1 MVWSPET
8 ADLHNSL
15 GIALAEK
22 GRLDEAIPHFEK
34 VVALDPANRDAHA
47 NLGRAYTAQKRLD
60 QAIPH
65 FEKALERNPGSAELH
80 SQLGFALA
88 NRNRVAE
95 AIPQLE
101 RALEISPGLVEAR
114 YYLGSALMMNG
125 RRAEAL
131 AQWRQALRQDPD
143 NLRVLNDTAWALA
156 TCAAPRFVTEP
167 RPSPSPSTPQS
178 SLPDAN
184 RRCSPPLP
192 RPTPK
197 PAASTERSNWRT
209 AQSSSPPG
217 KETRLWPL
225 PCVPGWRSYRRR
237 CRFGSRE
244 CRNIRELLRQSVL
257 TVLCALG
264 NLRHAGRA
272 LWNAVLELDSP
283 LHPPLP
289 GSTAGLAK
297 QRLH

>member
-156 TCAAPRFVTEP
+156 TCA
-167 RPSPSPSTPQS
+167 
-178 SLPDAN
+178 D
-184 RRCSPPLP
+184 
-192 RPTPK
+192 
-197 PAASTERSNWRT
+197 PA
-209 AQSSSPPG
+209 
-217 KETRLWPL
+217 
-225 PCVPGWRSYRRR
+225 
-237 CRFGSRE
+237 
-244 CRNIRELLRQSVL
+244 
-257 TVLCALG
+257 
-264 NLRHAGRA
+264 LRHGTEAVTLAEHAAELTSGREPAVLATLAAAHAEAGRSDRA
-272 LWNAVLELDSP
+272 VELENRAIVLAAREGNAP
-283 LHPPLP
+283 LAATLP
-289 GSTAGLAK
+289 ARLTQLQAK
-297 QRLH
+297 MPIRQP